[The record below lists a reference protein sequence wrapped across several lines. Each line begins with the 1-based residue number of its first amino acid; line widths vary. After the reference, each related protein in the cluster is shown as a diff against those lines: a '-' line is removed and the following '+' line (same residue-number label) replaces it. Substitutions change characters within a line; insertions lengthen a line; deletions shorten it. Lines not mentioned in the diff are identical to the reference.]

1 MEVVVAIGV
10 RMYGWI
16 FFEWMRVFVWFFFF
30 VFPILSVLLNM
41 YIPYDVSKKKL

>member
-16 FFEWMRVFVWFFFF
+16 LFEWMRVFVFFFF